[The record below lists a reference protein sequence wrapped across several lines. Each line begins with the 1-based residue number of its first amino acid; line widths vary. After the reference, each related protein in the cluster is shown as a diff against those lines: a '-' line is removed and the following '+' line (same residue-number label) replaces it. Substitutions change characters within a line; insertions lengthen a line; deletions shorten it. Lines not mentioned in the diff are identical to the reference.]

1 MSIRT
6 RILIPMVVVAVL
18 VATAILVSNT
28 LLFSR
33 FVNESIYNEMERS
46 IMAINDDIEKMELKT
61 RIASLNFAND
71 PAIAKGIKEENRQAL
86 MSRASQM
93 CKEAG
98 VELCAVADMSGK
110 VLIRVNAPE
119 VYGDDITVM
128 YSIESALAGIPS
140 TTIDYG
146 VNMDMVVCSGVPI
159 HSEKDDLLGLV
170 IVGFRLDT
178 EGFVDKQKMTDR
190 CEVSVYREDTLIATT
205 LLNKDG
211 TRATGIKAPAFI
223 SQEVLSGNIYR
234 SQARISNVD
243 MLTLYSPISNAD
255 GEVIGMLFA
264 AHHLSDRTNAVR
276 SFITSGVII
285 TVMLLGIS
293 ILVIFNI
300 VHYVSTPITEMLDKI
315 HYDGLT
321 GIYNRRYFDENLD
334 RLLKSVSRSNGSLS
348 LMMIDI
354 DFFKYYNDTYG
365 HSKGDECLKIIA
377 KTLKQGATRADDF
390 VARYGGEEFAVVL
403 PNTKEIGAVNVANR
417 LLEAIRN
424 CKIPHESSPIADH
437 VTISIGVTTGAANFM
452 QSVEEYINRADEM
465 LYKSKHEGRNRYNFS
480 DL

>member
-1 MSIRT
+1 MI
-6 RILIPMVVVAVL
+6 IVAVI
-18 VATAILVSNT
+18 VASAILVSNT
-28 LLFSR
+28 ILFSG

-46 IMAINDDIEKMELKT
+46 IIAINDDIEKMELKA
-61 RIASLNFAND
+61 RIASLNFTND
-71 PAIAKGIKEENRQAL
+71 PAIAQGIKDRNREAL
-86 MSRASQM
+86 MSRATQICEES
-93 CKEAG
+93 G
-98 VELCAVADMSGK
+98 VELCAVADMSGI

-140 TTIDYG
+140 TSIDYG

-178 EGFVDKQKMTDR
+178 EGFVDKQKMTDQ
-190 CEVSVYREDTLIATT
+190 CEVSVYREDTRIATT
-205 LLNKDG
+205 LLNEDG
-211 TRATGIKAPAFI
+211 TRATGIKAPEVI
-223 SQEVLSGNIYR
+223 SQAVLEGRVYS
-234 SQARISNVD
+234 SEARISNVD
-243 MLTLYSPISNAD
+243 MLTLYAPVQNAD

-276 SFITSGVII
+276 SFITSGIII
-285 TVMLLGIS
+285 TVMLLAIS
-293 ILVIFNI
+293 VLVIFRI

-315 HYDGLT
+315 HIDGLT
-321 GIYNRRYFDENLD
+321 GIFNRRYFDENLS
-334 RLLKSVSRSNGSLS
+334 RLIKSVSRSSGSLS
-348 LMMIDI
+348 LLMIDI
-354 DFFKYYNDTYG
+354 DYFKYYNDTYG
-365 HSKGDECLKIIA
+365 HSRGDECLKIIA

-390 VARYGGEEFAVVL
+390 VARYGGEEFVVVL

-424 CKIPHESSPIADH
+424 CKIPHESSTIADH
-437 VTISIGVTTGAANFM
+437 VTISIGVTTGAASYT

-480 DL
+480 NL